1 MGYMFICPKCDT
13 EIQLFGWATQNE
25 GDTYDVFCN
34 HCLQTSTVICD
45 ANGEL
50 HAKEELEMAKDIKTY
65 RDGVKAV
72 KDTINELTGFYTES
86 ELTKM
91 FGTPDVVQ
99 IITANELEDITA
111 KLKDFNDNERIRV
124 EDVVIVADVIR
135 VADSVYYTLF
145 GVVTHIDDCAITI
158 LTDDGTFHIYDRD
171 SYRYRITKTGR
182 TIDISSVLEQLKNI
196 EIKDEEVTE

>member
-1 MGYMFICPKCDT
+1 MAYLIECPKCDT

-50 HAKEELEMAKDIKTY
+50 HAKEELEMVKDVKTY
-65 RDGVKAV
+65 KDGVKGV
-72 KDTINELTGFYTES
+72 KDIINELTGFYTPN

-99 IITANELEDITA
+99 IITSNELEDIAA
-111 KLKDFNDNERIRV
+111 KLKNFNDNERIRV
-124 EDVVIVADVIR
+124 GDVVLI
-135 VADSVYYTLF
+135 DSSYT
-145 GVVTHIDDCAITI
+145 GPQHAVVTRVWNNHTKCNVVREDGSTGI
-158 LTDDGTFHIYDRD
+158 LDLSDV
-171 SYRYRITKTGR
+171 TKTGR
-182 TIDISSVLEQLKNI
+182 TINISSLLEELKNI